1 MFVNLIVILFILSLG
16 FHYSR
21 KRDADSNVNRLRY
34 IKIIS
39 FILILQSGLRN
50 EAVGDDTFNYKVS
63 FENQKYVS
71 WNEAIETV
79 TDYYKFNIGKDPG
92 YAIFE
97 NLVYSITANYNIYL
111 LLIALLFFSALGHF
125 IYHNSS
131 RTKDIVISYLIYSV
145 LFYSF
150 FSITGHRQTIAT
162 ALALF
167 SFKFLKQNKFI
178 PFVLLILI
186 GSTMHKSCLIFI
198 PFYFACRVN
207 KPKYIFIGAL
217 LLFPVFMVFRDSL
230 VVYVQLIG
238 GYEEY
243 EQYEGAGTF
252 TFTIMF
258 IFLSGIALLQQKY
271 ILLKENANYS
281 NFVAFAFAIVFLP
294 LTWINPSMMRV
305 VQYFS
310 IFMLLFV
317 PEILK
322 SFEYYSIDIYTKIRN
337 IAVLV
342 LFLLFVKS
350 SWNTPPYGFYWEK
363 MRLNEQ
369 YYIND

>member
-1 MFVNLIVILFILSLG
+1 MFVNLIVIALILFFG

-34 IKIIS
+34 IKIVS

-50 EAVGDDTFNYKVS
+50 EAVGDDTHTYKVS
-63 FENQKYVS
+63 FEDQKYVS
-71 WNEAIETV
+71 WSDAFETV
-79 TDYYKFNIGKDPG
+79 TNYYKFNLGKDPG
-92 YAIFE
+92 FAIVEKAAYF
-97 NLVYSITANYNIYL
+97 ITTNYNVYL
-111 LLIALLFFSALGHF
+111 FLIALLFFSALGHF
-125 IYHNSS
+125 IYNNSK
-131 RTKDIVISYLIYSV
+131 RLKDIVISYLIYSV

-178 PFVLLILI
+178 PFILLILI
-186 GSTMHKSCLIFI
+186 GSTIHKSCLIFI

-207 KPKYIFIGAL
+207 KPKYIFTGAL
-217 LLFPVFMVFRDSL
+217 LLFPVFMVFRDIL

-258 IFLSGIALLQQKY
+258 IFLSIVALFQQKY
-271 ILLKENANYS
+271 IMSQNQSNYF

-317 PEILK
+317 PDILR
-322 SFEYYSIDIYTKIRN
+322 SFEHYSIDIYNRVRS

-342 LFLLFVKS
+342 LLLLFIKS
-350 SWNTPPYGFYWEK
+350 NWNAPPYGFYWEK